1 MLKMHFKNELLPE
14 SYNEFGKTIRPD
26 ESNMKKLLLF
36 AGRSSGITVP
46 ELLRTICDKTGI
58 RSNQLG
64 KIICR
69 ADKTF
74 INANPEDAEKIL
86 KAFAKDKQWRFK
98 YDEPREL
105 RNKKSDDRPRPEKKK
120 KVKTHKPLREEF
132 FKWIA
137 ESE

>member
-1 MLKMHFKNELLPE
+1 
-14 SYNEFGKTIRPD
+14 
-26 ESNMKKLLLF
+26 MKKLLLF
-36 AGRSSGITVP
+36 AGRADGITVP
-46 ELLRTICDKTGI
+46 ALLREICDRTGI

-74 INANPEDAEKIL
+74 IHAEPGDAEKIL
-86 KAFAKDKQWRFK
+86 KTFAKDKEWRFK
-98 YDEPREL
+98 YDEPFEKRASSKNKER
-105 RNKKSDDRPRPEKKK
+105 RNDAAEKPSRKK

-137 ESE
+137 DSE